1 MQEQHHLATDIL
13 LERIADRVAQLVVDK
28 LRAGEFGMIDQHQSP
43 LGPRRHVA
51 FVRAGGG
58 VQIGRRYL
66 ATKEA
71 IEQHAQEL
79 TKKHRHKRT
88 STDDEVR
95 ALAKELGI
103 ELEK

>member
-1 MQEQHHLATDIL
+1 MQDQHHLATDIL
-13 LERIADRVAQLVVDK
+13 LEKMADRIAQLVVDR
-28 LRAGEFGMIDQHQSP
+28 LRTNDFGMIDQHQSP

-51 FVRAGGG
+51 FVRRGGG

-71 IEQHAQEL
+71 IEQHAREL
-79 TKKHRHKRT
+79 SERQRPKKQ
-88 STDDEVR
+88 SVGDAER

-103 ELEK
+103 ELEE

>member
-1 MQEQHHLATDIL
+1 MEDQHHLATDIL
-13 LERIADRVAQLVVDK
+13 LERMADRIAQLVVDK
-28 LRAGEFGMIDQHQSP
+28 LRFADLGLIDQVQSP

-51 FVRAGGG
+51 FVRNGGG

-71 IEQHAQEL
+71 IEAHCKVL
-79 TKKHRHKRT
+79 TDQART
-88 STDDEVR
+88 RRPTEDEQVR

-103 ELEK
+103 DLGT